1 MKDLFTKQDIL
12 GLKWKILLAV
22 LCLMLAGG
30 IYYYADIMNTQM
42 ARNLQIARG
51 NLQLAR
57 TNIDQIED
65 EEATIIE
72 YIGRYQELET
82 DGVVNP
88 EDRLQ
93 LIERITEIREDN
105 DLFPISVNIGE
116 QLSMELLYDQSEQDP
131 GGPVN
136 INSTTLE
143 LSLPLLHENDLT
155 RLLDGLLN
163 TPGLYMPQECII
175 SLSNPNATNFIV
187 LAQHQRA
194 NCVVSWFTFNVNPPQ
209 NNNRNF

>member
-163 TPGLYMPQECII
+163 APGLYMPQECII

-209 NNNRNF
+209 NNNRNS

>member
-42 ARNLQIARG
+42 ARNLQVARG

>member
-1 MKDLFTKQDIL
+1 
-12 GLKWKILLAV
+12 
-22 LCLMLAGG
+22 
-30 IYYYADIMNTQM
+30 M

>member
-116 QLSMELLYDQSEQDP
+116 QLSMELLYDQFEQDP
-131 GGPVN
+131 GGPIN

>member
-22 LCLMLAGG
+22 LCLMLAVS

>member
-42 ARNLQIARG
+42 ARNLQVARG

-116 QLSMELLYDQSEQDP
+116 QLSMELLYDQFEQDP
-131 GGPVN
+131 GGPIN